1 MANSKII
8 IVEGPQ
14 GVGKTTITDYIRNTI
29 PYTNLYRLS
38 GTSDS
43 TPSGKLK
50 SKKMYEDLIEYIE
63 KLQNMN
69 INLLFDRTFFTEE
82 IYCRLGFKEYSF
94 TDEYNKLL
102 DRLSKMDFDIFYMT
116 LYLKDT
122 NKYEQRLNRSGKAN
136 VKYAKF
142 DKNNSIKQQNEYLK
156 MADEIKNK
164 YPQINVY
171 KINTDRRLDAIKS
184 EITQIISNNI
194 SNIKF

>member
-63 KLQNMN
+63 KLQNMMSKN
-69 INLLFDRTFFTEE
+69 FGIIPSLCLVAPFEDNTRFSEMAVVFLMS
-82 IYCRLGFKEYSF
+82 YYLGMLVRYYPTHWISLIQGDNG
-94 TDEYNKLL
+94 DEYWP
-102 DRLSKMDFDIFYMT
+102 I
-116 LYLKDT
+116 
-122 NKYEQRLNRSGKAN
+122 LNRA
-136 VKYAKF
+136 
-142 DKNNSIKQQNEYLK
+142 QNYVLQVFPELCV
-156 MADEIKNK
+156 EL
-164 YPQINVY
+164 IN
-171 KINTDRRLDAIKS
+171 DRVDS
-184 EITQIISNNI
+184 
-194 SNIKF
+194 